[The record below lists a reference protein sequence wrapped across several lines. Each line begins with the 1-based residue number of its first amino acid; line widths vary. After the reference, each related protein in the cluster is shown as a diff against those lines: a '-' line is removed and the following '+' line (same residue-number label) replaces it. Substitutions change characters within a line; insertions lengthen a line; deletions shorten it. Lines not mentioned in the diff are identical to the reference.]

1 MLATVGV
8 VKVMLETP
16 AVAKLSADNSK
27 SVDAVLT
34 TKLFVKLEP
43 ETKND
48 CEADGP
54 TPVYSNPVKVSI
66 DEEIA
71 GVEETTSV
79 ATISVA

>member
-16 AVAKLSADNSK
+16 AVAKLFADNSK
-27 SVDAVLT
+27 SVDVVLT

-54 TPVYSNPVKVSI
+54 TPV
-66 DEEIA
+66 
-71 GVEETTSV
+71 
-79 ATISVA
+79 

>member
-1 MLATVGV
+1 MVTVAVLRPPVKFAFNRIYRFVLATVV
-8 VKVMLETP
+8 PDKLMLEAP

-27 SVDAVLT
+27 SEDVVLT

-54 TPVYSNPVKVSI
+54 APV
-66 DEEIA
+66 
-71 GVEETTSV
+71 
-79 ATISVA
+79 